1 MRAAGL
7 ADGCSQ
13 SGRKM
18 GCNGE
23 VHRRRTPSVGAL
35 ALAAATVLAA
45 CNGGDG
51 DGGASA
57 VTSVAPT
64 TPASTPSTA
73 EPLTSDPA
81 EPTTTDVPT
90 PSGPGCARFPPNGP
104 GSLAAIATEPAGTA
118 MSHVPGLSAMVAA
131 THAAG
136 LRDALDGPGPL
147 TIFVP
152 TNAAFDA
159 IPPAELDRLL
169 TDRGAL
175 TAVLLYHTVDDDL
188 SSADLA
194 EAGEV
199 RMLEGQPMTF
209 AERRGAVTVNGGQA
223 RIVCGDVRT
232 ANAALHVV
240 DGVLLPPPAETDETG
255 GTMLY
260 SVDLR
265 TGAATRIGRVGDQL
279 GMIGMAIAPGDGV
292 STVYGLT
299 DVPELVTFDGTAPAR
314 ISSSVPVTGVAQG
327 SSLLA
332 IDVSPTG
339 EIVALSDASVVY
351 TIDPASGAATAV
363 GAAFEPPLSD
373 PGFGFDVDPDTD
385 HIRIDVATGQNVTAD
400 PTTGAATAD
409 DDLAYSGRDTNAGAS
424 PRVVAAAYTAA
435 ADLYVVDA
443 ATGSLARQAPA
454 DRGVLTTIGPL
465 DVAVTD
471 GASFDIAPS
480 GEALLASPG

>member
-1 MRAAGL
+1 MML
-7 ADGCSQ
+7 AVVEE
-13 SGRKM
+13 M

-23 VHRRRTPSVGAL
+23 MHRRRTPSVGAL
-35 ALAAATVLAA
+35 AVAAATLLAA
-45 CNGGDG
+45 CS
-51 DGGASA
+51 GGADDNSGA
-57 VTSVAPT
+57 PPVTSAART

-73 EPLTSDPA
+73 EPLTSA
-81 EPTTTDVPT
+81 APTTTGVPT
-90 PSGPGCARFPPNGP
+90 PSGPACAGFPPDGP

-118 MSHVPGLSAMVAA
+118 ISQVPRLSAMVAA
-131 THAAG
+131 TDAAG
-136 LRDALDGPGPL
+136 LLDSLDGRGPL

-152 TNAAFDA
+152 TNAAFNA

-169 TDRGAL
+169 TDPGAL
-175 TAVLLYHTVDDDL
+175 NTVLLYHAVDDDL
-188 SSADLA
+188 SRAELV
-194 EAGEV
+194 EAGEATS
-199 RMLEGQPMTF
+199 LEGQPMTF

-223 RIVCGDVRT
+223 RIVCADIPT
-232 ANAALHVV
+232 ANGTLHVV
-240 DGVLLPPPAETDETG
+240 DGVLLPPAAEGDETG

-265 TGAATRIGRVGDQL
+265 TGAATQVGRVGGRV

-292 STVYGLT
+292 SRVYGLT
-299 DVPELVTFDGTAPAR
+299 DVPELITFDGTDPRR
-314 ISSSVPVTGVAQG
+314 IDSSVPITGIEQG

-332 IDVSPTG
+332 IDARPNG
-339 EIVALSDASVVY
+339 DLVAVSDASVVY
-351 TIDPASGAATAV
+351 RIDPASGAATPV

-385 HIRIDVATGQNVTAD
+385 QIRITVATGQNMTAD
-400 PTTGAATAD
+400 PTTGAATVHD
-409 DDLAYSGRDTNAGAS
+409 DVAFPGTDANAGTT

-435 ADLYVVDA
+435 ADLYVIDA

-465 DVAVTD
+465 DVSVTD
-471 GASFDIAPS
+471 GASFDIAAS